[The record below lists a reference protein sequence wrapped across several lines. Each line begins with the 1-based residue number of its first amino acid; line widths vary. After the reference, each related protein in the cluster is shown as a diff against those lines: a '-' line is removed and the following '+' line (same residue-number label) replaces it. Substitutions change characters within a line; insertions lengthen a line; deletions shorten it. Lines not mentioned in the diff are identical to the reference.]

1 MQLQLQFKRVK
12 IYDSIIANEVVELK
26 KKNCELVP
34 MVTFVKK

>member
-12 IYDSIIANEVVELK
+12 IYDSIIANAVVELK

-34 MVTFVKK
+34 MVTFLKK